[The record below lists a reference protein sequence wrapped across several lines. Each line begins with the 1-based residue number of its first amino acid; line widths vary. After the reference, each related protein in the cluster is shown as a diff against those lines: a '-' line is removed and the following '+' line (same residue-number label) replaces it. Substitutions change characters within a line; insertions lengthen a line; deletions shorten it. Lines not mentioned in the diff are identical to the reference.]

1 MKKPL
6 VLLILA
12 VFAIAGASQSRRNA
26 APRPDPEIERAISR
40 GDFPRAAGLATA
52 QLKTQP
58 ANAKLR
64 VLLARAELGQGNLR
78 AALVELRRALQ
89 ADPKNIDAHYYL
101 ALVAD
106 ALGPQAY
113 ERLYSLAPNSERVHQ
128 LMAEAALAQEN
139 QAEAEAEFN
148 AALAANPRSADVL
161 LGLAELKRMQS
172 KFEEA
177 LPLYQQ
183 TEAIIGL
190 NHDIAY
196 GMGVCYSYQQDRDR
210 AIQYFQRAAAL
221 APKAD
226 ATQFALGNELFQAG
240 KLAEAVEPLQRA
252 VALNPKIK
260 QAYFLLGRAYQRL
273 GRPDAAR
280 TAFKRVEEL
289 TKADLEKEQRS
300 GKP

>member
-1 MKKPL
+1 MKKSL
-6 VLLILA
+6 VLLMLA
-12 VFAIAGASQSRRNA
+12 VLASAGAAQSRRNA
-26 APRPDPEIERAISR
+26 APRPDLEIERALSR
-40 GDFPRAAGLATA
+40 GDYARAAALAAA
-52 QLKTQP
+52 QLKLQP
-58 ANAKLR
+58 ASARWR
-64 VLLARAELGQGNLR
+64 VLLARAELGQGNLQAARIELER
-78 AALVELRRALQ
+78 AIQ
-89 ADPKNIDAHYYL
+89 ADPKNLDALYFL
-101 ALVAD
+101 AMVAE

-113 ERLYSLAPNSERVHQ
+113 ERLYALAPNSERVHQ

-139 QAEAEAEFN
+139 QAEAETEYK
-148 AALAANPRSADVL
+148 AALAANPRAADSL
-161 LGLAELKRMQS
+161 LGLAELKRTQS
-172 KFEEA
+172 KFDEA

-183 TEAIIGL
+183 TEAIVGL

-210 AIQYFQRAAAL
+210 AIQYFQRAATL